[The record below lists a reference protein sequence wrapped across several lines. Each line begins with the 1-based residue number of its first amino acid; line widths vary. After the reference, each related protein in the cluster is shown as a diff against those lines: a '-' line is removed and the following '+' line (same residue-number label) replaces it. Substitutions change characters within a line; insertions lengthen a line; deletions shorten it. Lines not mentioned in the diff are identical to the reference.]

1 MGYLLNSGSGFL
13 KDAVNVASDVKT
25 YLINKGGYLYD
36 TIRIGIND
44 YGQRVLDDSGTIEG
58 SSSAAASYKEITK
71 TIFDASSLVLFP
83 SGYKESKVYSHK
95 PIDGSGDFT
104 YTRGTDTATRV
115 NDQGL
120 IEKGSDGLT
129 ESMPRIDHLGG
140 TASLLLE
147 PQRTNQIVDSE
158 DFSTANWEVRSYTLQ
173 NNIAVSPE
181 GVSNAT
187 KIIPNNGTTNFRIRT
202 STVLNSS
209 GDVFDSVFAKYIKGE
224 FQYIVL
230 ASTNP
235 QQRYVFDVKNGTKVG
250 SIGNTAINNENTIV
264 ESYGNGWY
272 RLGIRRSQPGNGKFE
287 IYFSD
292 DGTDVTATGDGSK
305 GMYVWG
311 AQIEQGATYPTSY
324 IPTYNASATRAADVT
339 SVTNVSDL
347 IGQTEGTIYCE
358 FEYNGAEDTSV
369 YNRIIGLGT
378 GVTQNRIVLA
388 KNDTTAELVA
398 FAVSGGTNQIFQ
410 TISGTSIIGHHKVA
424 ISYKANE
431 YKVYLDG
438 ELEFTDTSASVPT
451 TTDVYV
457 GTAEDSS
464 PDKEL
469 GGVVKQSII
478 FKEVL
483 SEDDCKALTAL

>member
-115 NDQGL
+115 NEQGL
-120 IEKGSDGLT
+120 IEKESDGLT
-129 ESMPRIDHLGG
+129 DSMPRIDHLGG

-158 DFSTANWEVRSYTLQ
+158 DFSTTNWDRRSCTVTSS
-173 NNIAVSPE
+173 ATTSPD
-181 GVSNAT
+181 GTTNAS
-187 KIIPNNGTTNFRIRT
+187 KIVADNGTTNFRLRPT
-202 STVLNSS
+202 SATGVAGNN
-209 GDVFDSVFAKYIKGE
+209 VHSVFVKHLTGG
-224 FQYIVL
+224 FDYIVL
-230 ASTNP
+230 GSTNT
-235 QQRYVFDVKNGTKVG
+235 QHRYAFNIKTGTTVG
-250 SIGNTAINNENTIV
+250 NLNPTYVAVASIED
-264 ESYGNGWY
+264 YGNGWY
-272 RLGIRRSQPGNGKFE
+272 RCSIMVNSSGPSKFE
-287 IYFSD
+287 IYLSD
-292 DGTDVTATGDGSK
+292 DGTGITATGDATK
-305 GMYVWG
+305 GAYIWG
-311 AQIEQGATYPTSY
+311 AQTEQGATYPTSY

-339 SVTNVSDL
+339 SVTNVSGL

-369 YNRIIGLGT
+369 FNRIIGLGT

-388 KNDTTAELVA
+388 KNNTTAELVA
-398 FAVSGGTNQIFQ
+398 FVVSGGTNQIFQ
-410 TISGTSIIGHHKVA
+410 AISGTSIIGHHKVA
-424 ISYKANE
+424 YSYKANE
-431 YKVYLDG
+431 HKVYLDG
-438 ELEFTDTSASVPT
+438 QLEFTDTSASVPT

-457 GTAEDSS
+457 GTAEDGT